1 MKVNPLHS
9 DAPKYICFFHS
20 YTRTHAEGEDSGS
33 EEQGV
38 RYFLYNHIPIL
49 SPLGFPPS
57 SFFPGKLAG
66 VRDGEALFI
75 KYTVLSLHKCSFCFP
90 SGPRL
95 LKSKSKEKAP
105 CFPLLCSLT

>member
-1 MKVNPLHS
+1 M
-9 DAPKYICFFHS
+9 
-20 YTRTHAEGEDSGS
+20 RDSGS

-49 SPLGFPPS
+49 STLGFSPS
-57 SFFPGKLAG
+57 SSFPGKLAG

-75 KYTVLSLHKCSFCFP
+75 KSAVLSLHKCSFCFS

-105 CFPLLCSLT
+105 CFHLLCSPT